1 MHDAPIRDESTREAL
16 RQACAALDEAEQ
28 HGQAFEMSQT
38 LARVA
43 RCHRA
48 LGALASAE
56 SFLETAL
63 RWAHF
68 AGSNDLRV
76 DLLCELCESAQ
87 QLAQS
92 LDAQEP
98 GSGHPARERAR
109 DHAFEA
115 STLAGRVADPAWE
128 VTVLLRISDVLNH
141 CGDHDD
147 AAQLQSRAIE
157 LLGGPG
163 DRGRTPHD
171 HRLLPAP
178 AGLVDG

>member
-1 MHDAPIRDESTREAL
+1 MHQAPILDEPSREAL
-16 RQACAALDEAEQ
+16 RQAAAALDAAEQ
-28 HGQAFEMSQT
+28 RGQPFEMSQA

-43 RCHRA
+43 RCHRT

-63 RWAHF
+63 RWARVV
-68 AGSNDLRV
+68 GSTDLRV
-76 DLLCELCESAQ
+76 DLLCELCESAER
-87 QLAQS
+87 LAQS

-147 AAQLQSRAIE
+147 AAQLQSRAMH
-157 LLGGPG
+157 LLAG
-163 DRGRTPHD
+163 DQAVDCTPRD

-178 AGLVDG
+178 AGLADG